1 MGDLRAVRECSF
13 MNAKHGKEKSRAG
26 KVLTAALSV
35 AAVLLFAACVLSWL
49 VLNDP
54 QAGKVLPAQPSDAVA
69 KTVLKSVVTG
79 QECGFTPDE
88 MSGYLQYLIVK
99 EDGAADGGG
108 IEAAVLTAGSENTAD
123 LYLPVRY
130 RGKSFGITV
139 NVTPSCDAE
148 EDRMVFRVN
157 SLKIGRLP
165 VDPVWALSLVK
176 DRLPAGLTVQENAVS
191 REASLLSLS
200 AGDSSADLKVTQ
212 LGMRGGLV
220 RLKVSG
226 KVNLSFLGNF
236 T

>member
-1 MGDLRAVRECSF
+1 
-13 MNAKHGKEKSRAG
+13 MNAKHRKEKSRAG

-35 AAVLLFAACVLSWL
+35 LAVLLFVVCVLSWL

-54 QAGKVLPAQPSDAVA
+54 QAGKVLPAQPSNAVA

-88 MSGYLQYLIVK
+88 MSGYLQYLIAK
-99 EDGAADGGG
+99 ESGAADGDG
-108 IEAAVLTAGSENTAD
+108 IEAAVLTAGTDNTAN
-123 LYLPVRY
+123 LYLPVRF
-130 RGKSFGITV
+130 RGKSFGVTA
-139 NVTPSCDAE
+139 NVTPSCDSE

-157 SLKIGRLP
+157 SMKIGRLP
-165 VDPVWALSLVK
+165 VNPAWALGFVK
-176 DRLPAGLTVQENAVS
+176 DRLPGGLTVQGSEVS

-220 RLKVSG
+220 RLKASG